1 MTSQPKDAP
10 AEEKVPA
17 VPTTEA
23 SSGSQTEGSGATSP
37 DVAALRQEIAALRKE
52 LPEIVES
59 RVKSTKDK
67 RFQRLEELLKSA
79 DDLQTKTRSVVRD
92 VASEDG
98 FSAPNLGKVE
108 DEDTSSMRAVA
119 AEHLK
124 AIGVDA
130 NDPEYLALVNEW
142 NGKIKSPQHWDLVL
156 RAHVDRRKGKV
167 AKQEAPVAQAAV
179 AAPTKPSPDEG
190 NQVAQLTERLK
201 YLQEHN
207 PLKNKAE
214 REEIRAK
221 LAKLNPQRE
230 G

>member
-1 MTSQPKDAP
+1 MTENSKDTP
-10 AEEKVPA
+10 AETPVPV

-23 SSGSQTEGSGATSP
+23 SAGSQAGGSGATSP

-67 RFQRLEELLKSA
+67 RFQKLEDLLKSA

-130 NDPEYLALVNEW
+130 SDPEYLALVSEW
-142 NGKIKSPQHWDLVL
+142 NGKIKNPQHWDLVL

-167 AKQEAPVAQAAV
+167 AKQDAPVAQAAV
-179 AAPTKPSPDEG
+179 TAPANPTPSEGDTIAELTKR
-190 NQVAQLTERLK
+190 LT
-201 YLQEHN
+201 YLQDHD

-214 REEIRAK
+214 RKTISDRIAK
-221 LAKLNPQRE
+221 LTRKEA
-230 G
+230 